1 MTASIT
7 VAAGN
12 GIVGIDP
19 VDFTINFED
28 TGSPA
33 VLPVTAH
40 FFENVNVD
48 EIASS
53 TATDTL
59 EAKQSL
65 WTVSN
70 NTAAGLFTN
79 AQFKWTRTQQAGFV
93 NRVWS
98 VPDAYV
104 GTDEYL
110 TSPVMTV
117 DGGGSVNIQFDNSF
131 GFEFDGGGNYD
142 GGVVEYSVNGGPFN
156 DMGATGGLPNY
167 NGTII
172 NYSGDVIPSRAVL
185 ALCRIP
191 AARSTVRL
199 RKRLRPDQRFKF
211 GFVQAVIP
219 RWAQPDGW

>member
-1 MTASIT
+1 M
-7 VAAGN
+7 
-12 GIVGIDP
+12 
-19 VDFTINFED
+19 
-28 TGSPA
+28 
-33 VLPVTAH
+33 TAH

-65 WTVSN
+65 WAVSN

-79 AQFKWTRTQQAGFV
+79 AQFKWTRTQQAGSV

-117 DGGGSVNIQFDNSF
+117 DGGGSVNIQFDHSF

-167 NGTII
+167 NGTIL
-172 NYSGDVIPSRAVL
+172 NYSGDVNPIKGRPGFVA
-185 ALCRIP
+185 RIP

-199 RKRLRPDQRFKF
+199 RKRLRLDQRFKS
-211 GFVQAVIP
+211 GSVQAVIP
-219 RWAQPDGW
+219 LWAQPDGW